1 MPLAIIAYRCI
12 LLLSVRREKGTK
24 MIQALLPDPFS
35 PAVNIGDVI
44 VFLAFWVAILIGAR
58 NGR

>member
-1 MPLAIIAYRCI
+1 M
-12 LLLSVRREKGTK
+12 SVRREKGTK